1 MNIKKLIAPALIV
14 GMIATSL
21 TGCGKKITTE
31 SLLNDCKANQE
42 KVTSVSE
49 QINMDLSINLST
61 SGIIVPISLNSSIS
75 IAQND
80 QETAYVN
87 GNFDFS
93 MLDEAQS
100 IPIEAYVEKD
110 ENNLISYTYS
120 NETWSKETSEID
132 TDSITKLQKLIEKFD
147 FYGYMLNKKDSIT
160 LEEDTISFN
169 NKDCYVLNT
178 EINTKDF
185 SEYLINKIDEETIK
199 DFEMTQEEINEAKKS
214 IEDMTPMDFPVVCY
228 IYKDSSLPAYLELD
242 LTNSLKK
249 YESEI
254 NELINSISKT
264 DDITPENEENSSF
277 ACAFEKF
284 KITIAF
290 DKYNETK
297 VEIPSDVKENAVETG
312 LELDF

>member
-21 TGCGKKITTE
+21 TGCGKKVTTE

-199 DFEMTQEEINEAKKS
+199 DFEMTQEEIDEAKKS

-264 DDITPENEENSSF
+264 DDITPEDEENSSF

>member
-21 TGCGKKITTE
+21 TGCGKKVTTE
-31 SLLNDCKANQE
+31 SLLNDCKTNQE
-42 KVTSVSE
+42 KVTSASE
-49 QINMDLSINLST
+49 QINMDLSVNLSA
-61 SGIIVPISLNSSIS
+61 SGVIMPISLSSSIS
-75 IAQND
+75 VAQND
-80 QETAYVN
+80 QKTAYVN
-87 GNFDFS
+87 GTFDFN
-93 MLDEAQS
+93 MFDEAQS

-132 TDSITKLQKLIEKFD
+132 ADSIAELQKFIEKCD

-169 NKDCYVLNT
+169 DKDCYVLNA

-185 SEYLINKIDEETIK
+185 SEYLINKMDEETIK
-199 DFEMTQEEINEAKKS
+199 DFEMTQEEIDEAKKS

-264 DDITPENEENSSF
+264 DDTNTNFLS
-277 ACAFEKF
+277 
-284 KITIAF
+284 
-290 DKYNETK
+290 
-297 VEIPSDVKENAVETG
+297 
-312 LELDF
+312 

>member
-21 TGCGKKITTE
+21 TGCGKKVTTE
-31 SLLNDCKANQE
+31 SLLNDCKTNQE
-42 KVTSVSE
+42 KVTSASE
-49 QINMDLSINLST
+49 QINMDLSVNLST
-61 SGIIVPISLNSSIS
+61 SGVIMPISLSSSIS
-75 IAQND
+75 VAQND
-80 QETAYVN
+80 QKTAYVN
-87 GNFDFS
+87 GTFDFN
-93 MLDEAQS
+93 MFDEAQS

-120 NETWSKETSEID
+120 NETWSKETSEKND
-132 TDSITKLQKLIEKFD
+132 DSIAELQKFIEKCD

-169 NKDCYVLNT
+169 DKDCYVLNA

-185 SEYLINKIDEETIK
+185 SEYLINKMDEETIK
-199 DFEMTQEEINEAKKS
+199 DFEMTQEEIDEAKKS

-264 DDITPENEENSSF
+264 DDTNTEDEESSSF
-277 ACAFEKF
+277 ACTFEKF

>member
-21 TGCGKKITTE
+21 TGCGKKVTTE

-42 KVTSVSE
+42 KITSASE

-132 TDSITKLQKLIEKFD
+132 TDSIAKLQKLIEKFD

-185 SEYLINKIDEETIK
+185 SEYLINKMDEETIK
-199 DFEMTQEEINEAKKS
+199 DFEITQEEIDEAKKS

-264 DDITPENEENSSF
+264 DDITPEDEENSSF

>member
-21 TGCGKKITTE
+21 TGCGKKVTTE

-199 DFEMTQEEINEAKKS
+199 DFEMTQEEIDEAKKS

>member
-21 TGCGKKITTE
+21 TGCGKKVTTE

-42 KVTSVSE
+42 KITSASE

-132 TDSITKLQKLIEKFD
+132 TDSITKLQKLIEKFV

-199 DFEMTQEEINEAKKS
+199 DFEMTQEEIDEAKKS

-254 NELINSISKT
+254 NKLINSISKT